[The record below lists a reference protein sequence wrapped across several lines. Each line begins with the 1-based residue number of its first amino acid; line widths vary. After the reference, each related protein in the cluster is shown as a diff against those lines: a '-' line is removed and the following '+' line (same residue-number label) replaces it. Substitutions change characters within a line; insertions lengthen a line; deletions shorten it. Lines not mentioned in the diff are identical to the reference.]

1 MAVTLGCEAGN
12 YRRWVL
18 DCSVTSIGYLWLD
31 IWRPLEAGPMSFA
44 VGNSAAKIEALK
56 AAEPSGDYT
65 TSKMQVLAQL
75 GYEEEVIAALNLLKE
90 SPMSTT
96 LVEQAHGSGAQLMRR
111 HPTYEVNTLTT
122 RSTVHNCRSWFHP
135 SQLDKQER
143 RLRLVLENL
152 EWADKQVD
160 KCGAR
165 DAFLKLLVCK
175 WKGSLRDLGHSGLAI
190 RKACFS
196 RHGVLFQQ
204 LHPAQREV
212 CQIRPGISP

>member
-1 MAVTLGCEAGN
+1 M
-12 YRRWVL
+12 W
-18 DCSVTSIGYLWLD
+18 
-31 IWRPLEAGPMSFA
+31 
-44 VGNSAAKIEALK
+44 
-56 AAEPSGDYT
+56 
-65 TSKMQVLAQL
+65 
-75 GYEEEVIAALNLLKE
+75 
-90 SPMSTT
+90 
-96 LVEQAHGSGAQLMRR
+96 
-111 HPTYEVNTLTT
+111 
-122 RSTVHNCRSWFHP
+122 RSTLP

-165 DAFLKLLVCK
+165 ESFLKLLVGK
-175 WKGSLRDLGHSGLAI
+175 WKGSLRGLRHSGFSI

-212 CQIRPGISP
+212 C